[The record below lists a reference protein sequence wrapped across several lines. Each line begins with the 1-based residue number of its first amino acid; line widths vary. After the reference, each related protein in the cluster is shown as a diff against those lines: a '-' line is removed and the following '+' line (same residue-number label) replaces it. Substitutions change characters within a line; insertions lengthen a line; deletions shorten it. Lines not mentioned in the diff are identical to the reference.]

1 MQNTLITIA
10 RMRASGH
17 SLSEIADYLKVTEDW
32 LHIVMSSDSYEVIA
46 YNYQMSGGAGYEQ

>member
-1 MQNTLITIA
+1 MTNTLITIA

-17 SLSEIADYLKVTEDW
+17 SLAEVAAYLQVTEEW
-32 LHIVMSSDSYEVIA
+32 LETVMSSDAYEVIA